1 MQASTPSE
9 RGKRVETTATA
20 SSLVSLHLRRAATRS
35 NCGLRA
41 ELILT
46 VTAQRSRVCT
56 RSLRV
61 QITSTV
67 RLYVVQRMQEKHQSA
82 EPKGTSCDRP
92 LVLWLFRPR
101 ELGSVFFFHSAYPG
115 PTRHHGSG
123 MKCRQGNECH
133 VSGPAVAGRTRV
145 ACRLQSLLYNAG
157 GSASAPPRSS
167 DNVLNP
173 YPCPSVYHTL
183 SAVWLV

>member
-1 MQASTPSE
+1 MA
-9 RGKRVETTATA
+9 RGRAH
-20 SSLVSLHLRRAATRS
+20 LV
-35 NCGLRA
+35 
-41 ELILT
+41 
-46 VTAQRSRVCT
+46 VTAQSSRVCT

-61 QITSTV
+61 QIHCTYDCT
-67 RLYVVQRMQEKHQSA
+67 
-82 EPKGTSCDRP
+82 
-92 LVLWLFRPR
+92 LFRGCERNTRAQSPR
-101 ELGSVFFFHSAYPG
+101 VRRVTDRLFSGCSAHVNLAPCFFFHSAYPG

-157 GSASAPPRSS
+157 GSASAPPRRS